1 MNEQELLNAAA
12 NGSWKEVEYN
22 FGGLSGWGIV
32 RSLNIY
38 LALLKDYRDV
48 PTKWRR
54 KQQPKLVPL
63 GPEDVLVTT
72 QFRHE
77 NWHDKKERVNASNI
91 NSRGIIMSHSNTLYT
106 WKELMDNWLRTD
118 DSGKTW
124 LPCSK
129 EKADE

>member
-12 NGSWKEVEYN
+12 DGSWKEIEYKYLDRSWCVPST
-22 FGGLSGWGIV
+22 LSE
-32 RSLNIY
+32 Y
-38 LALLKDYRDV
+38 LYRLHLDR
-48 PTKWRR
+48 TRLYLWRR
-54 KQQPKLVPL
+54 KQQPKMIPL